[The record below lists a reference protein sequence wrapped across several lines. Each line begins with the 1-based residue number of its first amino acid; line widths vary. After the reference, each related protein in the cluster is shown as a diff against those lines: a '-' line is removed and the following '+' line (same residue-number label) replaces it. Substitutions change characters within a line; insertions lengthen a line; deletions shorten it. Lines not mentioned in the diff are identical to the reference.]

1 MLRDLHA
8 VALTWLLGHQRSMQT
23 QIKRIAGARGSAP
36 SLGPMTPPIEAAKA
50 RLTELEVRLPWT
62 SVKKSWGPRREQWV
76 SQVLAIVTSE
86 ALGAQLLSLE
96 VRVLCA
102 LRPTCSHIQCA
113 GDPPARTGLQLF
125 TPADKLPGL
134 ISRHCLAALQASRT
148 PPPRPALR
156 PPATI
161 RPRPPPHAPAPRR
174 LPSSRRRW
182 SRRGKRRARGGRGA
196 WARHTPARRSSGSS
210 SSWRGPCNGSCCS

>member
-1 MLRDLHA
+1 ML
-8 VALTWLLGHQRSMQT
+8 WLLPGSYSTAHHQNKT
-23 QIKRIAGARGSAP
+23 LLIKKNCNLCASDPIARPLARAQDR
-36 SLGPMTPPIEAAKA
+36 MTPPIEAAKA

-113 GDPPARTGLQLF
+113 GDPPARTGLHLF
-125 TPADKLPGL
+125 TLPGL
-134 ISRHCLAALQASRT
+134 NPELDAFFSDGLD
-148 PPPRPALR
+148 PR
-156 PPATI
+156 
-161 RPRPPPHAPAPRR
+161 
-174 LPSSRRRW
+174 
-182 SRRGKRRARGGRGA
+182 
-196 WARHTPARRSSGSS
+196 
-210 SSWRGPCNGSCCS
+210 